1 MASKKEMKLDGT
13 SQKDHSEG
21 EKLVGTS
28 RQDHIA
34 EGEGYHM
41 EKHTTIYTEHEME
54 IDGVQLK
61 ERKETTTVTDD
72 NEVNLGKTVI
82 KHVRFIKGNADVWK
96 QEDTG
101 SLMRFKRDKD
111 PQDYNDD
118 LQNSSDVKEV
128 SGSSKDDIYE
138 SVGER
143 ESKELLESD
152 EEVTQTV
159 TIYQRMVLNVDGE
172 EEEGEKTVET
182 ELSNQEVAK
191 FLELWNRLWHP
202 KISDEQ
208 VQNMIVDSVGES
220 GHQQEDLTLNDSH
233 QVEAQTSSNES
244 TEKEERIVSAVLRDT
259 NLDSDEKE
267 RYVN

>member
-1 MASKKEMKLDGT
+1 M
-13 SQKDHSEG
+13 
-21 EKLVGTS
+21 
-28 RQDHIA
+28 
-34 EGEGYHM
+34 
-41 EKHTTIYTEHEME
+41 
-54 IDGVQLK
+54 
-61 ERKETTTVTDD
+61 
-72 NEVNLGKTVI
+72 
-82 KHVRFIKGNADVWK
+82 
-96 QEDTG
+96 
-101 SLMRFKRDKD
+101 
-111 PQDYNDD
+111 
-118 LQNSSDVKEV
+118 
-128 SGSSKDDIYE
+128 SGSSQEDIYE

-143 ESKELLESD
+143 EGKELLESD

-244 TEKEERIVSAVLRDT
+244 TEKEERIVSAILRDT
-259 NLDSDEKE
+259 NLDSEGKGLLFTI
-267 RYVN
+267 VKI

>member
-13 SQKDHSEG
+13 SQQEHIEG
-21 EKLVGTS
+21 EKLDGTS
-28 RQDHIA
+28 QQDHID
-34 EGEGYHM
+34 GEGYHI
-41 EKHTTIYTEHEME
+41 ENHTTIYTEHEVE

-82 KHVRFIKGNADVWK
+82 KHVRSIKGNAEIWK
-96 QEDTG
+96 QEDTR
-101 SLMRFKRDKD
+101 SLMCFKRDRD
-111 PQDYNDD
+111 SQDSRDD
-118 LQNSSDVKEV
+118 LQDSPDEKEV
-128 SGSSKDDIYE
+128 SGSSQEDIYE

-143 ESKELLESD
+143 EGKELLESD

-159 TIYQRMVLNVDGE
+159 TIYQRMVLNDDGE
-172 EEEGEKTVET
+172 EEEGEQTVET
-182 ELSNQEVAK
+182 ELSDQEVAK

-208 VQNMIVDSVGES
+208 VQEMIDDSE
-220 GHQQEDLTLNDSH
+220 LTLNDAH
-233 QVEAQTSSNES
+233 QVEAKTSREES
-244 TEKEERIVSAVLRDT
+244 IDKEEMKVSAVSRDT
-259 NLDSDEKE
+259 NVDSDEKE

>member
-1 MASKKEMKLDGT
+1 MASKKEIKLDGT
-13 SQKDHSEG
+13 SQQEHVEG
-21 EKLVGTS
+21 EKLDGTS
-28 RQDHIA
+28 QQDHVD
-34 EGEGYHM
+34 GEGYHI
-41 EKHTTIYTEHEME
+41 ENHTTIYTEHEVE

-82 KHVRFIKGNADVWK
+82 KHVRSIKGNAEIWK
-96 QEDTG
+96 QDDTR
-101 SLMRFKRDKD
+101 SLMCFKRDRD
-111 PQDYNDD
+111 SQDSKDD
-118 LQNSSDVKEV
+118 LQDSPDEKEV
-128 SGSSKDDIYE
+128 SGSSQEDIYE

-143 ESKELLESD
+143 EGKELSESD

-159 TIYQRMVLNVDGE
+159 TIYQRMVLNDDGE
-172 EEEGEKTVET
+172 EEEGEQTVET
-182 ELSNQEVAK
+182 ELSDQEVAK

-208 VQNMIVDSVGES
+208 VQEMIDDSIDES
-220 GHQQEDLTLNDSH
+220 GQQQEDSTLNDAH
-233 QVEAQTSSNES
+233 QVEAKTS
-244 TEKEERIVSAVLRDT
+244 KEESIDKEEMTVSAVSRDT

>member
-1 MASKKEMKLDGT
+1 MKLDGT
-13 SQKDHSEG
+13 YQQDHMEG

-28 RQDHIA
+28 QQDHIA

-41 EKHTTIYTEHEME
+41 ENHTTIYTEHEVE

-61 ERKETTTVTDD
+61 ERKETMTVTDD

-82 KHVRFIKGNADVWK
+82 KHVRSIKGNAEIWK
-96 QEDTG
+96 QEDTR
-101 SLMRFKRDKD
+101 SLLCFKRDRD
-111 PQDYNDD
+111 SQDSRDD
-118 LQNSSDVKEV
+118 LQDSPDENEV
-128 SGSSKDDIYE
+128 SGSSQEDIYE
-138 SVGER
+138 SVR
-143 ESKELLESD
+143 EMEGKELLKLD

-159 TIYQRMVLNVDGE
+159 TIYQRMVLNDDGK
-172 EEEGEKTVET
+172 EEEGEQTVET
-182 ELSNQEVAK
+182 ELSDQEVTK

-208 VQNMIVDSVGES
+208 VQEMIDDSIDES
-220 GHQQEDLTLNDSH
+220 EQQQEDSTLNDAH
-233 QVEAQTSSNES
+233 QVEAKTS
-244 TEKEERIVSAVLRDT
+244 KEESIDKEEMTVSAVSRNT

>member
-1 MASKKEMKLDGT
+1 MKLDGT
-13 SQKDHSEG
+13 SHQEHVEG
-21 EKLVGTS
+21 EKLDGTS
-28 RQDHIA
+28 QQDHID
-34 EGEGYHM
+34 GEGYHI
-41 EKHTTIYTEHEME
+41 ENHTTIYTEHEVE

-82 KHVRFIKGNADVWK
+82 KHVRSIKGNADIWK
-96 QEDTG
+96 QENTG
-101 SLMRFKRDKD
+101 SLMCFKRDRD
-111 PQDYNDD
+111 SQDSRDD
-118 LQNSSDVKEV
+118 LQDSPDEKEV
-128 SGSSKDDIYE
+128 SGSSQEDIYE
-138 SVGER
+138 SVRER
-143 ESKELLESD
+143 EDKELLESI

-159 TIYQRMVLNVDGE
+159 TIYQSMVLNDDGK

-182 ELSNQEVAK
+182 ELSDQEVAK

-208 VQNMIVDSVGES
+208 VQEMIDDSIDES
-220 GHQQEDLTLNDSH
+220 RQQQEDSTMNDAH
-233 QVEAQTSSNES
+233 QVEAKTS
-244 TEKEERIVSAVLRDT
+244 KEESIDKEEMTVSAVSRDT